1 MNPDNQLITNMT
13 TRNYSREASRTKKRP
28 NAMLV
33 IRPDV
38 SPKVI
43 FRELPPHGLVK
54 QTLNGS
60 SAQHSVRGEAANRMG
75 RRPLDR
81 RCFRDACAAARSQ
94 LRLPEGVPQ
103 EADLGEL
110 IVCRLAYS

>member
-1 MNPDNQLITNMT
+1 MKTPALSTWSQSISMAPALSTW
-13 TRNYSREASRTKKRP
+13 SEALRAER
-28 NAMLV
+28 
-33 IRPDV
+33 
-38 SPKVI
+38 
-43 FRELPPHGLVK
+43 
-54 QTLNGS
+54 
-60 SAQHSVRGEAANRMG
+60 RMG